1 MKWNDEPDL
10 NDPTIIP
17 LERLQM
23 SGDKLNPDLD
33 RERRAWELRKDK
45 LLIYSGLIGIF
56 LYTFI
61 VEILGMKFYLEFL
74 LGFLALTGVGL
85 AGRLD
90 KK

>member
-1 MKWNDEPDL
+1 M
-10 NDPTIIP
+10 
-17 LERLQM
+17 
-23 SGDKLNPDLD
+23 NPDID

-45 LLIYSGLIGIF
+45 LLIYSGLAGVF
-56 LYTFI
+56 GYTLL
-61 VEILGMKFYLEFL
+61 VEAIKWEFHLEFW